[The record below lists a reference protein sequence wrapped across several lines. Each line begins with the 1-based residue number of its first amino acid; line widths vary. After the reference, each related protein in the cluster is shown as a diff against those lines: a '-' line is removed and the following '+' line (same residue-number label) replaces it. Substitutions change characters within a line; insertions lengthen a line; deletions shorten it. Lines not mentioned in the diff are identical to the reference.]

1 MECTTVKTYQYTSPQ
16 NDVVAVID
24 ADGVSRSSMLASALP
39 EGAEVL
45 SYAPSQAELIA
56 EYTEALTRHLN
67 KTAQSRRYDD
77 RITCMAR
84 AGFAGPFQVE
94 ATAFAIWADT
104 CNALGYQIL
113 DEVLSGQRPMPTVQ
127 GFLDLLP
134 PMEWPQ

>member
-1 MECTTVKTYQYTSPQ
+1 MTTYRYT
-16 NDVVAVID
+16 NATNEVVHVID
-24 ADGVSRSSMLASALP
+24 DDGVSRSSTLASALP
-39 EGAEVL
+39 EWVEVL
-45 SYAPSQAELIA
+45 PYVPSQSELIA
-56 EYTEALTRHLN
+56 AYTEALTRHLD

-84 AGFAGPFQVE
+84 AGFAGPFQAE

-113 DEVLSGQRPMPTVQ
+113 EEVLGGQRPMPTVQ

>member
-1 MECTTVKTYQYTSPQ
+1 MITYRYTDTTNT
-16 NDVVAVID
+16 VVHVID
-24 ADGVSRSSMLASALP
+24 PDGVSRSSQLASTLP

-45 SYAPSQAELIA
+45 PYVPSQAELIA
-56 EYTEALTRHLN
+56 AYTEALTRHLD
-67 KTAQSRRYDD
+67 KIAQSRRYDD

-84 AGFAGPFQVE
+84 AGFSGPFQAE

-113 DEVLSGQRPMPTVQ
+113 AEVLSGQRPMPTVQ

>member
-1 MECTTVKTYQYTSPQ
+1 MKTYRYTSPA

-24 ADGVSRSSMLASALP
+24 EDGMSRSSTLASALP
-39 EGAEVL
+39 EGVEVL
-45 SYAPSQAELIA
+45 PHVPSQAELIA
-56 EYTEALTRHLN
+56 AYTEALTRHLD

-84 AGFAGPFQVE
+84 AGFAGPFQAE

-104 CNALGYQIL
+104 CNALGYQVL
-113 DEVLSGQRPMPTVQ
+113 GEVLGGQRPMPTVQ
-127 GFLDLLP
+127 GFIDLLP